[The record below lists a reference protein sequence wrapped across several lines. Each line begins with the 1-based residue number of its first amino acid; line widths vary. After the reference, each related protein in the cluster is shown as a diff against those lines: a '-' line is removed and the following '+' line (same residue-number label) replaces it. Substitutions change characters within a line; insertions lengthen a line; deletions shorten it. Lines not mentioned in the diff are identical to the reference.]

1 METSMLESNSKT
13 ISDYLYVMSFI
24 LVDISYILLGSSTL
38 GTVFDVKLI
47 TTPLNIFIYSMLI
60 FAIIIQ
66 KKSVRQWVLVSLI
79 SLLAL
84 SIYMLSGEG
93 TFLLFGLFMIGR
105 TEIKLDRII
114 WWDFVAKII
123 SIVFVMLSGI
133 GGIIPTLVASRSFGS
148 DLTLRYSM
156 GFSHYNILGA
166 LVVSLILEWIYLRK
180 QNLNMVDFGW
190 IAVILL
196 LMNHFVD
203 SRTSFIVGILAL
215 ILTVFSKLTRKIL
228 RLKLMKIISVGAYI
242 EAAFIS
248 FFAAA
253 HFLAGNGTGFW
264 DRLNSMLSSRISI
277 AQFYLQNSGVRVLPK
292 TLPQYLNTG
301 LVVLDNTYVYLGVH
315 LGIIALVLFLLLM
328 TTLGYRLL
336 TQNNFYGMIVFICF
350 AILGMMESTLFYS
363 SMNFLVI
370 FLATFDQRSNQATY
384 SERNEGV
391 TIN

>member
-1 METSMLESNSKT
+1 METSMLESNSII

-133 GGIIPTLVASRSFGS
+133 GGII
-148 DLTLRYSM
+148 
-156 GFSHYNILGA
+156 
-166 LVVSLILEWIYLRK
+166 
-180 QNLNMVDFGW
+180 
-190 IAVILL
+190 
-196 LMNHFVD
+196 
-203 SRTSFIVGILAL
+203 
-215 ILTVFSKLTRKIL
+215 
-228 RLKLMKIISVGAYI
+228 
-242 EAAFIS
+242 
-248 FFAAA
+248 
-253 HFLAGNGTGFW
+253 
-264 DRLNSMLSSRISI
+264 
-277 AQFYLQNSGVRVLPK
+277 
-292 TLPQYLNTG
+292 
-301 LVVLDNTYVYLGVH
+301 
-315 LGIIALVLFLLLM
+315 
-328 TTLGYRLL
+328 
-336 TQNNFYGMIVFICF
+336 
-350 AILGMMESTLFYS
+350 
-363 SMNFLVI
+363 
-370 FLATFDQRSNQATY
+370 QRSWRLDL
-384 SERNEGV
+384 SDP
-391 TIN
+391 I